1 MLTFGSLFAGIGG
14 FDLGFEQA
22 GMTCLWQVEI
32 DNQCN
37 EVLVHHWSNVERLE
51 DIQNVGRHNLRS
63 VDLICGGFPCQDLSV
78 AGKREGL
85 SGERSGLWFEFHRV
99 LEELR
104 PRWAI
109 IENVPGLLSSNGGRD
124 FAVVL
129 RGLAELR
136 YGITWRVLDA
146 QYFGVAQRRRRA
158 FLVGSL
164 GDGRSAEVL
173 FESEGSAWD
182 SPPSR
187 ETGQGIADN
196 SISRALTGCKTATG
210 RLDPNGQTFIAS
222 TLDSGEW
229 RGPNR
234 NQIGN
239 MVIDNDCFTP
249 WDHESKRIHNPNG
262 PAPTIAGSDGRG
274 GQRMPYVAYGFSQ
287 ESDGNTVRN
296 AEDVARSITGRH
308 GDPGVVAYGES
319 GQGFWQ
325 EGIRPLRAEGEN
337 RPSRPSNIIAFRT
350 NQTGAQ
356 GPIYSNGLTDT
367 LAQNHPPSIV
377 SPTIGADIARQ
388 AGGHPGIEEYTNA
401 VMQCGFGVRRL
412 TPTECERLQGFPDGW
427 TLVNGMS
434 DSARY
439 RMLGNAVAVPCARW
453 IGQRI
458 MEIENAK

>member
-1 MLTFGSLFAGIGG
+1 MDYRSSLTFGSLFAGIGG
-14 FDLGFEQA
+14 FDLGLERA
-22 GMTCLWQVEI
+22 GMVCKWQVEI

-37 EVLVHHWSNVERLE
+37 EVLAHHWSNVERLE

-63 VDLICGGFPCQDLSV
+63 VDVICGGFPCQDLSV

-99 LEELR
+99 LEEFR

-129 RGLAELR
+129 RGLAELG
-136 YGITWRVLDA
+136 YGVTWQVLDA
-146 QYFGVAQRRRRA
+146 QYFGVAQRRRRV

-164 GDGRSAEVL
+164 GNGRSAEVL

-187 ETGQGIADN
+187 ETGQELARDVGACLKGGSGQRGFPIEFEAGLTVWDN
-196 SISRALTGCKTATG
+196 GQG
-210 RLDPNGQTFIAS
+210 DPNAETSNVAYCVNPQM
-222 TLDSGEW
+222 
-229 RGPNR
+229 
-234 NQIGN
+234 NQGI
-239 MVIDNDCFTP
+239 
-249 WDHESKRIHNPNG
+249 
-262 PAPTIAGSDGRG
+262 
-274 GQRMPYVAYGFSQ
+274 VAYGFSQ
-287 ESDGNTVRN
+287 ESDGSTVRN

-356 GPIYSNGLTDT
+356 EPIYSNGLTDT

-458 MEIENAK
+458 TEIENAK